1 MDLRAYLERI
11 GYRGTPGPDLAT
23 LNALAAAH
31 VASIPFEN
39 LDPLLGVPVVLT
51 PDAVERKLVAAHRGG
66 YCFEQNL
73 LFAEA
78 LRAIGFDV
86 SGLIARVLWKR
97 SEDAVTPHT
106 HMLLR
111 VELDGASWL
120 VDVGFSGQTPTAALR
135 LEAGVVQPMPHEP
148 YRLVI
153 VDGDWRM
160 QACVRGTWL
169 SLYRFDLKP
178 AWPVDYVAAN
188 WYVSTWPE
196 SSFVSD
202 LVVSRTDADRRL
214 TLRNHEFHVRRDGRD
229 AERRVLDGAR
239 EIRDVLEREFRIRV
253 PQGPR
258 LDEVLAR
265 LPG

>member
-1 MDLRAYLERI
+1 MDLKAYLERI
-11 GYRGTPGPDLAT
+11 GYRGRPAPDLAT
-23 LNALAAAH
+23 LDALAAAH
-31 VASIPFEN
+31 IAAIPFEN

-78 LRAIGFDV
+78 LRAIGFEV

-97 SEDAVTPHT
+97 PEDAITPHT

-120 VDVGFSGQTPTAALR
+120 ADVGFSGQTPTAALR
-135 LEAGVVQPMPHEP
+135 LEAGVPQPTTHEP
-148 YRLVI
+148 YRLVV

-160 QACVRGTWL
+160 QACVHGEWL
-169 SLYRFDLKP
+169 SLYRFDLKR

-188 WYVSTWPE
+188 YYVSTWPE
-196 SSFVSD
+196 SSFVSN
-202 LVVSRTDADRRL
+202 LVASRTDAARRL
-214 TLRNHEFHVRRDGRD
+214 TLRNHEFHVRDDGQA
-229 AERRVLDGAR
+229 AESRVLHGVGELR
-239 EIRDVLEREFRIRV
+239 QVLEREFRIRL
-253 PQGPR
+253 PAGPH

-265 LPG
+265 LPA